1 MVISAMPYYCTA
13 SGELPDVQGVS
24 LDSFLAPLATMAS
37 RGGPETACVV
47 LAAFTTAANQV
58 WCGMG
63 GGGAG
68 HMARA
73 LARCGAGWGG
83 AGHMAGPVSS
93 GCQAAGSDLHQGSN
107 LYRQGSKPLPRR
119 Q

>member
-68 HMARA
+68 HMA
-73 LARCGAGWGG
+73 
-83 AGHMAGPVSS
+83 GPVSS